1 MRRLV
6 LLAVTLGL
14 GAGSVAATDPIY
26 YRRDPDGTLVITNVP
41 DHRDLRPMRPEMRT
55 IHPGEG
61 AKYRDIIYRAAL
73 EQGVHPELAY
83 AVAAVE
89 SSFDPQARSV
99 KGAEGLMQLMPETA
113 ARFGV
118 SDPFDPADNVRGGV
132 RFLKYLLDMFDGD
145 LHLALAAYNA
155 GENVVLALG
164 RVPPYE
170 ETRTYVAKVI
180 RIFGSGR
187 QPYLDTAS
195 AHAPDGRPPR
205 EAARAH

>member
-1 MRRLV
+1 V
-6 LLAVTLGL
+6 LIVVTLAL
-14 GAGSVAATDPIY
+14 GAGSATATDPIY

-41 DHRDLRPMRPEMRT
+41 DHRDLRPVRPEMRS

-61 AKYRDIIYRAAL
+61 AKYRELIYEAAR

-99 KGAEGLMQLMPETA
+99 KGAEGLMQLMPDTA

-132 RFLKYLLDMFDGD
+132 RFLKYLLDMFDGN
-145 LHLALAAYNA
+145 LRLALAAYNA

-170 ETRTYVAKVI
+170 ETRTYVDKVI
-180 RIFGSGR
+180 RMFGSGR
-187 QPYLDTAS
+187 PPYLDTAS
-195 AHAPDGRPPR
+195 AHAPETRGAR
-205 EAARAH
+205 EAARVR

>member
-1 MRRLV
+1 VRRVVLFATALV
-6 LLAVTLGL
+6 IA
-14 GAGSVAATDPIY
+14 AGSVAAADPIY

-41 DHRDLRPMRPEMRT
+41 DSRDLRPMRPDVRP
-55 IHPGEG
+55 IRPQEG
-61 AKYRDIIYRAAL
+61 ARYRDLIDRAAR
-73 EQGVHPELAY
+73 EEGVHPDLAY

-118 SDPFDPADNVRGGV
+118 NDPFDPADNVRGGV
-132 RFLKYLLDMFDGD
+132 RFLRHLLDMFDGD
-145 LHLALAAYNA
+145 VRLALAAYNA

-170 ETRTYVAKVI
+170 ETRTYVARVI
-180 RIFGSGR
+180 RMFGSGR
-187 QPYLDTAS
+187 QPYLDTA
-195 AHAPDGRPPR
+195 AARAPEARGTR
-205 EAARAH
+205 EAAKAR